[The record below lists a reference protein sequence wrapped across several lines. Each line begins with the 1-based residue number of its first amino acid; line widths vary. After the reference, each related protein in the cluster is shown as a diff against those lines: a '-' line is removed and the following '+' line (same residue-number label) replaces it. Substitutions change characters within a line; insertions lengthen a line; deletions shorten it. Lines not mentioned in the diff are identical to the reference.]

1 MSMPIAK
8 IYCDRCE
15 FVIGTNVG
23 WGRFSY
29 TLSEGRHLSID
40 RGLGWCNDCES
51 LTPIESFAKPTR
63 LNEELEQLDSRI
75 ALLQPKGIF
84 SKLLWN
90 QSQSKINETLKHNGE
105 YPIIGVNTFL
115 SSKGSPT
122 IIPSE
127 VIRAT
132 TEEKE
137 YQISMLKE
145 LEKTNAENK
154 NSMLKDLQVAAV
166 QNKNLFDKLM
176 EVTKYCSLGQITN
189 TLFGVG
195 GQYRR
200 NM

>member
-23 WGRFSY
+23 WGKFSY

-75 ALLQPKGIF
+75 ASLQPKGIF

-90 QSQSKINETLKHNGE
+90 QSQSKREVVSLREQRTEIAERLA
-105 YPIIGVNTFL
+105 FL
-115 SSKGSPT
+115 SRRMAPPKCLECGSTAILEIQFP
-122 IIPSE
+122 PSDIRPAKVGWSHPNCGGELWIVDPE
-127 VIRAT
+127 VRLSIKLKQRHYSA
-132 TEEKE
+132 EGDV
-137 YQISMLKE
+137 IS
-145 LEKTNAENK
+145 T
-154 NSMLKDLQVAAV
+154 D
-166 QNKNLFDKLM
+166 
-176 EVTKYCSLGQITN
+176 
-189 TLFGVG
+189 
-195 GQYRR
+195 
-200 NM
+200 